1 MEGTLWT
8 DVWRYQQVWYIPPLL
23 IVLNDMSDVIR
34 ERDGRMNK
42 GGSLGLDYERLKIM
56 YSCFLVD
63 PGDIRKQGMWHVRY
77 VWESWIGYRW
87 VNPF

>member
-1 MEGTLWT
+1 
-8 DVWRYQQVWYIPPLL
+8 
-23 IVLNDMSDVIR
+23 MSDVIR

-63 PGDIRKQGMWHVRY
+63 PGDIRKQGM
-77 VWESWIGYRW
+77 
-87 VNPF
+87 